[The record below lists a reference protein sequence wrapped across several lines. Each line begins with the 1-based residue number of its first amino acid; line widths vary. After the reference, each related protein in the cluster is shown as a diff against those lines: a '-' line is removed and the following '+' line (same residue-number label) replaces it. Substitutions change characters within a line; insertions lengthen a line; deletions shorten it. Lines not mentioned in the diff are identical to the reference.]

1 MSSSKPL
8 GLVRVKDPETGAEFN
23 ASRQYAKVAGFT
35 VTEKPV
41 VDKYGRPVPAKGKVV
56 DKYGRPAPAKGNPI
70 QPAAKSPAKS
80 KES

>member
-8 GLVRVKDPETGAEFN
+8 GLVRVKDPDTGAEFN

-41 VDKYGRPVPAKGKVV
+41 VDKYGRPT
-56 DKYGRPAPAKGNPI
+56 PAKGNPI
-70 QPAAKSPAKS
+70 QQPAAKSTAKT

>member
-41 VDKYGRPVPAKGKVV
+41 VDKYGRPVPAKG
-56 DKYGRPAPAKGNPI
+56 NPI
-70 QPAAKSPAKS
+70 QPAAKSTAKS